1 MLCTGADIHVNFK
14 IVSPLILKLCAINKS
29 KLQKQIAKV
38 RPISRTNTDICWYIY
53 IYIYLY
59 INKISKSNCIWNI
72 QAFGKVTFFFR
83 LN

>member
-38 RPISRTNTDICWYIY
+38 RPISRTNTDLYTNTHIY
-53 IYIYLY
+53 IYIYK
-59 INKISKSNCIWNI
+59 IVISKSNYIWKI
-72 QAFGKVTFFFR
+72 QAFEKVTIFFR
-83 LN
+83 LD